1 MFEKITSDT
10 LRARIA
16 KQIRDAILSGTLKEG
31 SKLVERNL
39 ATELGASLTA
49 VREGLIELEWEG
61 FIVKKKNSGTHV
73 IKLSPADV
81 EQIFEVRTVLEAHA
95 FASAAANATP
105 EDIQHLEHAYEEMVE
120 AAKSKDA
127 RFYNQRDVA
136 FHSAVWRATHNDFL
150 KAALKRAILP
160 YFSYTAIRIGSVNP
174 LVLQNDA
181 AGHFPLLEA
190 IKSRNSEAA
199 RRAFQQCIQDWL
211 DIARA
216 ELTADGE
223 GPGPRGGEN
232 PAEPGQN
239 QGVRSTNSPSPNEV
253 GV

>member
-10 LRARIA
+10 LRSRIA
-16 KQIRDAILSGTLKEG
+16 KQIRDAILSGSLKEG

-39 ATELGASLTA
+39 AGELGASLTA

-81 EQIFEVRTVLEAHA
+81 EKIFETRAVIESHA
-95 FASAAANATP
+95 FAVAAANATA
-105 EDIQHLEHAYEEMVE
+105 EDLEQLAKAYDGMLD
-120 AAKSKDA
+120 AARNQDA
-127 RFYNQRDVA
+127 RLYNQKDVA

-150 KAALKRAILP
+150 EAALKRAILP

-174 LVLQNDA
+174 FLLHRDA
-181 AGHFPLLEA
+181 ADHSPLLQA
-190 IKSRNSEAA
+190 LQQHNAEAA
-199 RRAFQQCIQDWL
+199 RQAFEHSVSDWL
-211 DIARA
+211 AIARTELA
-216 ELTADGE
+216 ESDAAAPD
-223 GPGPRGGEN
+223 REN
-232 PAEPGQN
+232 P
-239 QGVRSTNSPSPNEV
+239 QGTRPTNSTSPKAV